1 MAIMV
6 ERDSAEALP
15 ARAWTRVWR
24 GGDLVGSG
32 VSLLAYGEKGR
43 VGRAVSSV
51 VCLRVVSR

>member
-1 MAIMV
+1 MV

-15 ARAWTRVWR
+15 ARAWTRVLR
-24 GGDLVGSG
+24 GGDLAGSG